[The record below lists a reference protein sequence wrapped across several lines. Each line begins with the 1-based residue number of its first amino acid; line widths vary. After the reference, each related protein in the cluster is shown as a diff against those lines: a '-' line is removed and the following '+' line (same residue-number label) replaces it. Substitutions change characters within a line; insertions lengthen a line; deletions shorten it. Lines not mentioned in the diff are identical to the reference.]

1 MPSVETHRYGDAP
14 SQHGALH
21 LPDGAGPHPVVV
33 LVHGGFW
40 WARYDRTL
48 MTPLALDVVRR
59 GWAAWNI
66 EYRRVGEPGGGW
78 PGTFDDAA
86 AAVDHLAALAAG
98 GTGEPSAPLDLDRV
112 VSLGHSA
119 GGHLALWLAA
129 RPGLPAGSPGAGPA
143 VRLRGAVSLAGVA
156 DLEAGCHAGLGLG
169 ACADLMGGRPDEVPE
184 RYELASP
191 AARLPLGVAQVVVHG
206 GDDRL
211 VPVGLGRAYADA
223 ARAAGDEVEWVELP
237 GVGHFEVIDPGHP
250 AWEAA
255 ADRLPHLL
263 RP

>member
-1 MPSVETHRYGDAP
+1 VPSVETHRYGDAP

-78 PGTFDDAA
+78 PGTFEDAA
-86 AAVDHLAALAAG
+86 AAVDHLATLVADEA
-98 GTGEPSAPLDLDRV
+98 APLDIDRV
-112 VSLGHSA
+112 VAMGHSA

-129 RPGLPAGSPGAGPA
+129 RVGLPTGAPGADPVIA
-143 VRLRGAVSLAGVA
+143 LRGAVSLAGVA
-156 DLEAGCHAGLGLG
+156 DLRAGCEAGLGGG
-169 ACADLMGGRPDEVPE
+169 ACADLLGGSPTDVPD
-184 RYELASP
+184 RYAVASP
-191 AARLPLGVAQVVVHG
+191 AARLPLGVAQVIVHG
-206 GDDRL
+206 DADQL
-211 VPVGLGRAYADA
+211 VPVDLGRRYAEA
-223 ARAAGDEVEWVELP
+223 ARAAGDQVEWLELP

-250 AWEAA
+250 AWEATA
-255 ADRLPHLL
+255 GRLPHLL
-263 RP
+263 